1 MGEWFLVFSQ
11 LYYTISGEELFIFYN
26 KKEPYL
32 CGLWRFAN
40 AYITYKERGS
50 YEKEKS
56 KTDTGNAAFPGA
68 DYNNRYIPISNGF
81 CNNGPKYFYILIEY
95 CISPNK

>member
-1 MGEWFLVFSQ
+1 MNNGRKEDF
-11 LYYTISGEELFIFYN
+11 EEQ
-26 KKEPYL
+26 KKK
-32 CGLWRFAN
+32 WHN
-40 AYITYKERGS
+40 TTYKERGS